1 MSIIFLPAVGVCGA
15 GLVSVLNG
23 NAFPL
28 PRRPHEYTEH
38 TVGAQHL
45 LSLLNDSLFST
56 CYVTTSGTFIF
67 LSSGVPPFT
76 SFLKPLLT
84 LASHCIYLAVTA
96 PNGPLSPLLCTWL
109 LETYCKKEKCFSP
122 LPSENR

>member
-1 MSIIFLPAVGVCGA
+1 MGA
-15 GLVSVLNG
+15 GLVSVLLG

-28 PRRPHEYTEH
+28 PRRPHEYIEH

-56 CYVTTSGTFIF
+56 LYVAMSGTFIF
-67 LSSGVPPFT
+67 LSRGVPPFT

-96 PNGPLSPLLCTWL
+96 PSGPLSPLLCTQL
-109 LETYCKKEKCFSP
+109 LETYCKKEKSFSP
-122 LPSENR
+122 FPSENR